1 MADIIDLDAVR
12 KAKADEALME
22 ALGRFESLIIM
33 GWDKQDDL
41 LVIWGGGELA
51 DPDIIFLIELV
62 KSLVLAGEL

>member
-1 MADIIDLDAVR
+1 
-12 KAKADEALME
+12 ME